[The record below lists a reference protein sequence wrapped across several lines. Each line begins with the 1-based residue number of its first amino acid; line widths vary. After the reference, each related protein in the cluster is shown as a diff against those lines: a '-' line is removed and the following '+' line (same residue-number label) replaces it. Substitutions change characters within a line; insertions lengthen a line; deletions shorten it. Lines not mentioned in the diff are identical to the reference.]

1 MHDDGVQSDKESK
14 RRKPMN
20 LTFRGIGF
28 TPTDEDREFLD
39 KKLKKLSF
47 ADDYL
52 HDLDIVATKESKGI
66 GFHLDATLHF
76 TWKKEKAVSQD
87 AYELYEGIEL
97 LADKIQAAA
106 KKEKEKTMKI

>member
-1 MHDDGVQSDKESK
+1 
-14 RRKPMN
+14 MN

-52 HDLDIVATKESKGI
+52 HDLDIVATKESTGS
-66 GFHLDATLHF
+66 GFQRAATLHV
-76 TWKKEKAVSQD
+76 TWKKEKAVAQEAS
-87 AYELYEGIEL
+87 EHSEGIEL
-97 LADKIQAAA
+97 LADKSQAAA

>member
-1 MHDDGVQSDKESK
+1 
-14 RRKPMN
+14 MN

-28 TPTDEDREFLD
+28 TPTDEDKDFLA
-39 KKLKKLSF
+39 KKLKKLGF

-52 HDLDIVATKESKGI
+52 QDLDIVAKKESKGI

-76 TWKKEKAVSQD
+76 VWKKEKVVSQD

-106 KKEKEKTMKI
+106 KKEKEKTMGI

>member
-1 MHDDGVQSDKESK
+1 
-14 RRKPMN
+14 MN

-66 GFHLDATLHF
+66 GFHIDATLHF
-76 TWKKEKAVSQD
+76 TWKKEKVVSQD

-97 LADKIQAAA
+97 VADKIQAAA

>member
-1 MHDDGVQSDKESK
+1 
-14 RRKPMN
+14 MN

-28 TPTDEDREFLD
+28 TPTDEDKEFLD
-39 KKLKKLSF
+39 KKLKLSF

-52 HDLDIVATKESKGI
+52 HDLDIVAKKESKGI
-66 GFHLDATLHF
+66 GFHIDATLHF
-76 TWKKEKAVSQD
+76 SWKKEKAVSQD

-97 LADKIQAAA
+97 IADKIQAAA

>member
-1 MHDDGVQSDKESK
+1 
-14 RRKPMN
+14 MN

-28 TPTDEDREFLD
+28 TPDDDDREFLN

-47 ADDYL
+47 ADEYL
-52 HDLDIVATKESKGI
+52 HDLDISIKRETKGI
-66 GFHLDATLHF
+66 GYHIDATLHF

-97 LADKIQAAA
+97 IADKIQAAA
-106 KKEKEKTMKI
+106 KKEKEKTMNI